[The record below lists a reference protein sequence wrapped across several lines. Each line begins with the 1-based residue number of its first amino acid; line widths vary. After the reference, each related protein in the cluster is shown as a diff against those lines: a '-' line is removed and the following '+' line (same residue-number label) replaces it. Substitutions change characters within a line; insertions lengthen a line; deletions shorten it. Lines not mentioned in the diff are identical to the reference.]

1 MKKFCFLNAL
11 PRSATF
17 YIQRRQA
24 RTLIADGYEVYF
36 VVADNKPSEIIDGI
50 HYVPAGIER
59 GNYLQRVLQMPNKV
73 YKATLSIDADA
84 YQTIDPS
91 LLSICVKLKRKKKK
105 VFFNLLEAHPF
116 TFYGKSRLPY
126 FISRIFVYVMS
137 IKMKTSLK
145 KIDAVFAVSE
155 DIMDYLKQWGVN
167 NSYLMGNYPEI
178 DHSFHLSK
186 EEYMNRENVAIYYGH
201 IPRTSRQENFIDV
214 IDAMPDV
221 KYMLAGKFWD
231 NSYFES
237 LKERSGWNK
246 VEFIDG
252 FDRKE
257 LPSILSKCTISNT
270 ARNLMQV
277 TKGQAVKGS
286 LGIIKIFESMEAALP
301 LLLADVPVYRE
312 LVNKYDCG
320 VLVDVNNKDS
330 IRQGIE
336 YLVINK
342 ERAYEMGQ
350 NGRKAVI
357 EHYSWDV
364 ASKLYLKVING

>member
-36 VVADNKPSEIIDGI
+36 IVADINPSEIIDGI

-59 GNYLQRVLQMPNKV
+59 GNYLQRVLLMPNKI
-73 YKATLSIDADA
+73 YKTALSIDADA
-84 YQTIDPS
+84 YQTIDPAF
-91 LLSICVKLKRKKKK
+91 LSICAKLKRKGKK

-116 TFYGKSRLPY
+116 TFYGKSRLPHCIKW
-126 FISRIFVYVMS
+126 FFVQAMS
-137 IKMKTSLK
+137 MKMKTSLK
-145 KIDAVFAVSE
+145 NADGVFAVSE
-155 DIMDYLKQWGVN
+155 DIMDYLKQWGVK

-186 EEYMNRENVAIYYGH
+186 EEYMNRENVVIYYGH
-201 IPRTSRQENFIDV
+201 IPQSSRQENFIDV
-214 IDAMPDV
+214 IDPMPDV
-221 KYMLAGKFWD
+221 KYMLAGKFWSD
-231 NSYFES
+231 SYFEE
-237 LKERSGWNK
+237 LKVRNGWNK

-257 LPSILSKCTISNT
+257 LPSILSRCTISNT

-277 TKGQAVKGS
+277 SKGKEIKGS

-301 LLLADVPVYRE
+301 LLLADVPVYRD

-336 YLVINK
+336 YLVTNK

-350 NGRKAVI
+350 NGRKAVM

-364 ASKLYLKVING
+364 ASKLYLKVINS